1 LNRGLANVVL
11 RNAVVALAAA
21 LGAAG
26 GLQACQTVDLGSP
39 PADVNACRPSEQ
51 FFVDEIWPNVI
62 AQSYGG
68 KHCYDATCHDPGTGR
83 RPSFIANPQPP
94 LTPGQPIPVPL
105 PDDWAMNYLKAADEM
120 NCSSVGN
127 SALIEYGE
135 GGMGHPGGALF
146 KNTDPQETTLRMW
159 VTAGSP

>member
-1 LNRGLANVVL
+1 MNRALVI
-11 RNAVVALAAA
+11 RNAFVVLAAA
-21 LGAAG
+21 VGIAG

-39 PADVNACRPSEQ
+39 PADVNACRPSQQ
-51 FFVDEIWPNVI
+51 FFVDEIWPNVL

-83 RPSFIANPQPP
+83 RPSFIANPQPLVP
-94 LTPGQPIPVPL
+94 TLPL

-120 NCSSVGN
+120 NCSSPGN
-127 SALIEYGE
+127 SPLIEYGE

-146 KNTDPQETTLRMW
+146 KNTDPQETKLRMW

>member
-1 LNRGLANVVL
+1 LNRLAANV
-11 RNAVVALAAA
+11 VVALAAA
-21 LGAAG
+21 LGVAG
-26 GLQACQTVDLGSP
+26 GLQACQTVDLGPP

-62 AQSYGG
+62 AKDYGG

-83 RPSFIANPQPP
+83 RPSFIPNPQPP
-94 LTPGQPIPVPL
+94 LPPGQPALPL
-105 PDDWAMNYLKAADEM
+105 PDDWAMNYKKAADEM

-146 KNTDPQETTLRMW
+146 KNTDPEETKLRMW
-159 VTAGSP
+159 VTAGAP